1 MAPPKGERCPC
12 CGYASVHPLARPGR
26 VVRYRNAAL
35 TLPAELCLP
44 ACRRCKYEPLGL
56 DTLPPELLESL
67 YRDNLQKR
75 VAVAI
80 ARLQGFK
87 SQRRTELLMNLSQGY
102 LSRLKAGD
110 GVPGA
115 PLVSLLALLAAH
127 PQLLGELED
136 YWTLPPDF

>member
-1 MAPPKGERCPC
+1 MAHPKAQRCPC
-12 CGYASVHPLARPGR
+12 CGYAAVIPSARPGR

-35 TLPAELCLP
+35 ILPAELRLP
-44 ACRRCKYEPLGL
+44 ACQRCKYERLGL
-56 DTLPPELLESL
+56 DTLPPDLLESL

-80 ARLQGFK
+80 ARLQGIR
-87 SQRRTELLMNLSQGY
+87 SLRRTELLMNLSQGY
-102 LSRLKAGD
+102 LSRLNAGD

-127 PQLLGELED
+127 PQLLSELEG
-136 YWTLPPDF
+136 YWTMPPDL